1 MLWRSTRSSCRGAA
15 ETIAASPLKA
25 EFAENLRDEVR
36 LQRRVTLPLLAAF
49 LVELGIYYTDMLVI
63 GRLGSLALGGVGLAG
78 AILWEA
84 TYVGFSMLTV
94 VSVIVAHG
102 FGADR
107 LSEVGAGVRTGL
119 WLAVAISVPWMAFGW
134 YLPDILLAT
143 GQDPEVVAVGRDYL
157 HAMIWHLPA
166 TFLFMVLRQ
175 LVTGLSRPVVITVIT
190 AAAVPANLVLD
201 IVLVFGYLGMPAMG
215 VAGAGVAT
223 TIVSWLK
230 LAVMVVYILR
240 QPQFDAFGPFRDLF
254 SFDGTMWRQ
263 VLRLGL
269 PVASVRVIEG
279 SMSQATTFFMGFFG
293 ASALAAH
300 SVLTGVAMLSGSI
313 AIGFGHGASVRVAQE
328 FGGKRLKG
336 AVRAGWFGISAVTL
350 VVLPVSLALC
360 IVPDAITAI
369 VLDAGDPANAE
380 AFALVREMR
389 WVAAVFLLVQAGE
402 VVLSRALRGFKDMMV
417 PMAMS
422 ALGFLVIGIP
432 AEWLLAF
439 PLGGGPGALWAGM
452 ALGFAATAGLLLLR
466 WRRFGRR
473 QAGPRFDP

>member
-1 MLWRSTRSSCRGAA
+1 VCCPVEPSRSTRLSCQGAGEA
-15 ETIAASPLKA
+15 IAANPLKA
-25 EFAENLRDEVR
+25 EFAGNLRDEVR

-49 LVELGIYYTDMLVI
+49 LVELGIYYTDILVI
-63 GRLGSLALGGVGLAG
+63 GRLGSLPLGAVGLAG
-78 AILWEA
+78 SIMWEA

-107 LSEVGAGVRTGL
+107 LSEVGGGVRTGL
-119 WLAVAISVPWMAFGW
+119 WLAVAISLPWMAFGW
-134 YLPDILLAT
+134 FLPDMLEAA
-143 GQDPEVVAVGRDYL
+143 GQDPEVVALGRDYL
-157 HAMIWHLPA
+157 HAMVWHLPA

-190 AAAVPANLVLD
+190 AAAVPTNLVLD
-201 IVLVFGYLGMPAMG
+201 IVLVFGFLGLPAMG

-223 TIVSWLK
+223 SIVSWLK
-230 LAVMVVYILR
+230 LGIMVIYILR
-240 QPQFDAFGPFRDLF
+240 QPQLRELGPFNNLF
-254 SFDGTMWRQ
+254 SFDFTMWKQ

-269 PVASVRVIEG
+269 PVATVRVIEG

-313 AIGFGHGASVRVAQE
+313 AVGFGHGASVRVAQE
-328 FGGKRLKG
+328 YGGGRRQG
-336 AVRAGWFGISAVTL
+336 AVRAGWFGVSAVAL
-350 VVLPVSLALC
+350 VVLPVSLALWLA
-360 IVPDAITAI
+360 PDAITSI
-369 VLDAGDPANAE
+369 VLDADDPANAE
-380 AFALVREMR
+380 AFALVRQMR
-389 WVAAVFLLVQAGE
+389 WAAGLFFLVQAGK

-432 AEWLLAF
+432 AGWFMAF
-439 PLGGGPGALWAGM
+439 RMDGGPDALWIGM
-452 ALGFAATAGLLLLR
+452 TLGFAVTGGLLLLR
-466 WRRFGRR
+466 WRRFGR
-473 QAGPRFDP
+473 G

>member
-1 MLWRSTRSSCRGAA
+1 MRWSCHGAVEA
-15 ETIAASPLKA
+15 IATEPLKA
-25 EFAENLRDEVR
+25 EFAGNLRDEIR

-49 LVELGIYYTDMLVI
+49 LVELGIYYTDILVI
-63 GRLGSLALGGVGLAG
+63 GRLGTLALGGVGLAG
-78 AILWEA
+78 SIMWEA
-84 TYVGFSMLTV
+84 TYVGFSLLTV

-107 LSEVGAGVRTGL
+107 VSEVGAGVRTGL
-119 WLAVAISVPWMAFGW
+119 WLALAISLPWMAFGW
-134 YLPDILLAT
+134 FLPDMLDAA
-143 GQDPEVVAVGRDYL
+143 GQDPEVVEIGRQYL

-190 AAAVPANLVLD
+190 IAAVPTNLVLD
-201 IVLVFGYLGMPAMG
+201 IVLVFGFLGLPAMG
-215 VAGAGVAT
+215 VAGAGLAT

-230 LAVMVVYILR
+230 LGVMVVYILR
-240 QPQFDAFGPFRDLF
+240 QPQLSAFGPFHNLLG
-254 SFDGTMWRQ
+254 FDPAMWKQ

-269 PVASVRVIEG
+269 PVATVRVIEG

-328 FGGKRLKG
+328 FGGRRREG
-336 AVRAGWFGISAVTL
+336 AVRAGWFGVSAVTL
-350 VVLPVSLALC
+350 VVLPVSLALFLA
-360 IVPDAITAI
+360 PDAITAI
-369 VLDAGDPANAE
+369 VLDPGDPANAE
-380 AFALVREMR
+380 AFALVRQMR
-389 WVAAVFLLVQAGE
+389 WAAGLFFLVQAGE

-422 ALGFLVIGIP
+422 ALGFLAIGIP
-432 AEWLLAF
+432 AGWLMAF
-439 PLGGGPGALWAGM
+439 RLDGGPDALWIGM
-452 ALGFAATAGLLLLR
+452 TLGFAVTGGLLLLR
-466 WRRFGRR
+466 WRRFGR
-473 QAGPRFDP
+473 G